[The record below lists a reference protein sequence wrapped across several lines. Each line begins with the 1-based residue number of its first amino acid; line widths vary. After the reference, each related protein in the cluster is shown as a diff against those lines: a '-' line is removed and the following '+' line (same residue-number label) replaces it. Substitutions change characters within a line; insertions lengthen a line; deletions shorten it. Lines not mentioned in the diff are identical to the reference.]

1 MRDEPNV
8 ELRRLNSQSLDTIKG
23 VVSLRQQDGI
33 HNSRNPLRSVFKLTC
48 LMDQPWK
55 WMALHCDADTRPSEL
70 LWCFDE

>member
-48 LMDQPWK
+48 LMDQP
-55 WMALHCDADTRPSEL
+55 
-70 LWCFDE
+70 